1 MQIIGYIIYGVLII
15 FAIAWTS
22 GVRTDLGL
30 GIPTILGALFFV
42 IAAIALYMFEM
53 PKIHSLW
60 LLPSGFVF
68 VMLCNYI
75 ISASIPL
82 LSGILIM
89 VGSLYASL
97 VRIGI
102 PKEQIET
109 AQHLSNVEAVKNWQ
123 KGK

>member
-1 MQIIGYIIYGVLII
+1 MQIIGYISYGVLIF
-15 FAIAWTS
+15 FAIAWTR
-22 GVRTDLGL
+22 GVRTELGL

-42 IAAIALYMFEM
+42 IAAIALYMLEI

-68 VMLCNYI
+68 VMLCTFI
-75 ISASIPL
+75 LSAKIPL

-109 AQHLSNVEAVKNWQ
+109 AQHLSNVEVVENWQ